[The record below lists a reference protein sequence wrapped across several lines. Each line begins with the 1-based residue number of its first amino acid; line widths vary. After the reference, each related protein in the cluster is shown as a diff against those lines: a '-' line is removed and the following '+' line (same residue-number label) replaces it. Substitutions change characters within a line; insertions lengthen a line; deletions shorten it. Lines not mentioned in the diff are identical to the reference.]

1 MKRFA
6 LLPAPR
12 EIREWCSILE
22 HKMMNWPG
30 VRMSHIFGTRAF
42 YHRKVMFAMLPDE
55 RSLDSPSAISFIAS
69 PKDEANRSSNWQ
81 TFQLKD
87 RNLISEALA
96 LLEKAYKDS
105 MQLSAVDDP
114 ISVRRWF
121 SVDSRSDG
129 ERIVH

>member
-1 MKRFA
+1 
-6 LLPAPR
+6 
-12 EIREWCSILE
+12 
-22 HKMMNWPG
+22 
-30 VRMSHIFGTRAF
+30 
-42 YHRKVMFAMLPDE
+42 MFAMLPDE

-105 MQLSAVDDP
+105 MQRSAVDDP